1 VRHGESESQHLDP
14 AELALVAAHDWDIQ
28 GANQAGLVTAFIA
41 RKGQAFSAVMKKPD
55 VSGGS
60 LEEVV
65 QKLLAWPER

>member
-1 VRHGESESQHLDP
+1 M
-14 AELALVAAHDWDIQ
+14 AAHDWDIQ
-28 GANQAGLVTAFIA
+28 GANQAGLVTGFIA

-65 QKLLAWPER
+65 QKLLALPER